1 MSVRADPPL
10 RPIRS
15 LAWPCALWLFAAMSA
30 SPMPCLGASAAALE
44 YRIEPKLFTDDDGLP
59 ASGVNA
65 VVQARDGYLW
75 IGTYGGLARF
85 DGQSFWAAKSAA
97 AASRTAAMALGGGP
111 PSDRILALLED
122 ARGRLWIGTEDAG
135 LSVYEHGAFRHLP
148 VCAGSCRIAELAL
161 GADGAVWAVGG
172 AGVLRLGPDGSER
185 WIEPRGRDGYQRV
198 VAGADGR
205 IYVGGYAGLRRVEGE
220 SLRKLALPA
229 QDDSVW
235 LLERDGNGLL
245 VGTERDLYRYD
256 PAADRWQAQHIG
268 RPSYAARDAQGR
280 WWVALT
286 SGELL
291 REDAAGAWTP
301 LPELAGLGISRM
313 ASDNEGNV
321 WIGTASKGLMRVRPP
336 LFGVLSAARSGRRS
350 PGRAVV
356 EDAHGE
362 LWFGS
367 SCGGDGLHRLQRDGE
382 LRAVALPAGLR
393 PDLCV
398 TSLLADRDGA
408 LWLGTASG
416 ELLRL
421 DGERSEWVVRDPG
434 EGAIN
439 IWQLA
444 DGGHVVGTERS
455 TFYLE
460 RDDRGRYGVRR
471 EIAALRGM
479 RVVDVVASARG
490 GYWFVGD
497 QGVARI
503 VGARVA
509 ERWAPEQGLSS
520 RFARA
525 LYEDAARD
533 AVWVGTYGGGLN
545 RIADGRVR
553 RYGSGNGLYDDTV
566 SCILPDASGRL
577 WLAGNRGVTLLP
589 HPARAGAA
597 IASVGYGAGDGL
609 VPAEVNGGASAAC
622 LRDSRGR
629 LWFSLVEGFGVVDPT
644 ALRAV
649 ATPQPSPRVERVS
662 VGGRALPLLGGA
674 VRLTPFSRNLE
685 IRYTA
690 ISLSKPKQTRFR
702 IRLSGVDRDWV
713 EMGQG
718 RSIAYPSVPWGA
730 HRFQVQARIAGGAWS
745 PAAAELLIV
754 HPQPWYLRPW
764 IWTLAT
770 LLGLIVLVGSTRSE
784 TPGAKS

>member
-1 MSVRADPPL
+1 MSVRADKPF
-10 RPIRS
+10 RTIRS
-15 LAWPCALWLFAAMSA
+15 LAWPCALWL
-30 SPMPCLGASAAALE
+30 LAALSVGPLQCAGAAPAALD
-44 YRIEPKLFTDDDGLP
+44 YRIEPKLFTDEDGLP

-85 DGQSFWAAKSAA
+85 DGQSFWTAQSAA
-97 AASRTAAMALGGGP
+97 TARPAATAFADGP

-135 LSVYEHGAFRHLP
+135 LSVYERGAFRHLP
-148 VCAGSCRIAELAL
+148 VCAGRCRIADLAL
-161 GADGAVWAVGG
+161 GADGALWAVGS
-172 AGVLRLGPDGSER
+172 AGVLRIDADGGAR
-185 WIEPRGRDGYQRV
+185 RIEPGGRAGYQRIA
-198 VAGADGR
+198 AGADGR

-220 SLRKLALPA
+220 SLRALALPERE
-229 QDDSVW
+229 DSVW
-235 LLERDGNGLL
+235 LLERDGDGLL
-245 VGTERDLYRYD
+245 VGTEHDLYRYD
-256 PAADRWQAQHIG
+256 PASGRWRAQNIG

-280 WWVALT
+280 WWVART

-321 WIGTASKGLMRVRPP
+321 WIGTASKGLMRVRPA
-336 LFGVLSAARSGRRS
+336 LFGLLPATRAGLRA

-356 EDAHGE
+356 EDARGE
-362 LWFGS
+362 LWFGF
-367 SCGGDGLHRLQRDGE
+367 SCGGGGLHRLTREGE
-382 LRAVALPAGLR
+382 LRAVALPGGLR
-393 PDLCV
+393 PDLCI

-421 DGERSEWVVRDPG
+421 DGERSQWVLRDPA

-439 IWQLA
+439 LWQSA
-444 DGGHVVGTERS
+444 DGGRIVGTERS
-455 TFYLE
+455 TFRLE
-460 RDDRGRYGVRR
+460 RDRDGRYRARR
-471 EIAALRGM
+471 EIVALRGM
-479 RVVDVVASARG
+479 RVLDVVASARG
-490 GYWFVGD
+490 GQWFVGD
-497 QGVARI
+497 QGAVRI
-503 VGARVA
+503 VGERVA
-509 ERWAPEQGLSS
+509 ERWTPRQGLSS

-525 LYEDAARD
+525 LYEDPARGE
-533 AVWVGTYGGGLN
+533 VWVGTYGGGLN
-545 RIADGRVR
+545 RIAGGAVR

-566 SCILPDASGRL
+566 SCILPDAAGRL

-589 HPARAGAA
+589 HPRRAAEA
-597 IASVGYGAGDGL
+597 IESVGYGAGDGL

-629 LWFSLVEGFGVVDPT
+629 LWFSLVEGFGVVDPA
-644 ALRAV
+644 ALRAS
-649 ATPQPSPRVERVS
+649 AAPLPSPRVERVA
-662 VGGRALPLLGGA
+662 VGGRALPLPGA
-674 VRLTPFSRNLE
+674 SVRLAPFSRNLE

-690 ISLSKPKQTRFR
+690 ISLSKPRQTRFR
-702 IRLSGVDRDWV
+702 IRLSGVDGDWV

-745 PAAAELLIV
+745 PVAELLIV

-784 TPGAKS
+784 ASGAKP